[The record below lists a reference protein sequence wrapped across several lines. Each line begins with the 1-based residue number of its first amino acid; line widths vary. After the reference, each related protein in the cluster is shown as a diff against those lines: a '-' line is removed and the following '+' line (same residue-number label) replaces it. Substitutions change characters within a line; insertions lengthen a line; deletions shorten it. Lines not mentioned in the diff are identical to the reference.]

1 MHLRMK
7 LTDLYCEDPL
17 EGPVEEE
24 TEELRAHLDSAG
36 CKMPS
41 QSYLWAS
48 PTSAIVSR
56 HSEGILV
63 QGVALTSMSSGATSF
78 ASRDGRRGSSKVS
91 SNSDTSLAVPGETI
105 RTRHAAPPLLMA
117 RVVTAVREATEY
129 SRLPQCGGA
138 VRPPESPSTRAGAG
152 GSVPPCGASWRI
164 VGRRKTFQRTRL
176 GSICHLCGFRS
187 TAVFS

>member
-63 QGVALTSMSSGATSF
+63 QGAALTSMSSGATSF

-91 SNSDTSLAVPGETI
+91 SDSDTSLAVLGETI

-117 RVVTAVREATEY
+117 RVLTAICEATEY
-129 SRLPQCGGA
+129 SLVVQCGHLNHL
-138 VRPPESPSTRAGAG
+138 PPELGLAGVYRPAEPAG
-152 GSVPPCGASWRI
+152 TSWDG
-164 VGRRKTFQRTRL
+164 GRRFKGQ
-176 GSICHLCGFRS
+176 G
-187 TAVFS
+187 